1 MIGSDNLTDSVPHK
15 AMRRLT
21 VAGMASWGGEG
32 PAGTTCRECLYWTRP
47 DHASQ
52 RYYAWGHQ
60 FGGSLR
66 PQKCQ
71 KACGM
76 LNRSDIPKIAY
87 WQSSCKFFQ
96 LNPEP
101 PAPERP
107 KG

>member
-21 VAGMASWGGEG
+21 VAGMASWGGDG
-32 PAGTTCRECLYWTRP
+32 PAGTTCRECLFWTRP
-47 DHASQ
+47 LYRSEQYFARSHEKS
-52 RYYAWGHQ
+52 GT
-60 FGGSLR
+60 LR

-71 KACGM
+71 KACAL
-76 LNRSDIPKIAY
+76 LNRSDIPKVDHA
-87 WQSSCKFFQ
+87 QPSCKFFQ